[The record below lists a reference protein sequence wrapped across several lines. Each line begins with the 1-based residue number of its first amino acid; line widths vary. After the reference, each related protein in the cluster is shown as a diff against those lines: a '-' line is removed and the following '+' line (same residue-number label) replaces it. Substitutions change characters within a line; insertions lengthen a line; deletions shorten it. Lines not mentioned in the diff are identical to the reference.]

1 MRTNL
6 SSQIV
11 LSQVPKKYYQPDSA
25 LELSGISR
33 FEKMKT
39 HITTTAL
46 ESSKAVAREI
56 ADLIR
61 QKANENKKCV
71 LCLTSGRSPIELFN
85 ELVRIHNEENLSFQ
99 NVVIFNL
106 FEYYPL
112 DINFAQ
118 SCMNQIK
125 TNLLDKVDILPE
137 NIYSIDPTLNQSE
150 ISQHCI
156 NYEHKIEECGGID
169 YQVLGIGGVG
179 NIGFNEPGSQ
189 ASSQTRLILLDP
201 NSRKEAA
208 HFFGSIDK
216 VPAGAIT
223 MGVNTIFKARRI
235 ALLAFGEHKANI
247 IKTII
252 EGQMSDQHPASFL
265 QMHTNTTVFL
275 DINSASALTRI
286 SCPWLVT
293 SCEWNDKLTRR
304 AIVWLCQKTGKP
316 ILKLTNKDYNENGL
330 SELVALYG
338 SAYNVNIKIF
348 NDLQHTITGW
358 PGGKPNADDSNR
370 PERAYPFPKRVIVF
384 SPHPDDDVISMG
396 GTLKRLVD
404 QGHEVHVCYETS
416 GNIAVGDDEII
427 RFIAFVKGFTDMFD
441 PENKAII
448 AKYDEIRKFLLE
460 EKGENDIDT
469 FDVRMLKGLLRRG
482 EAKAACRFMG
492 VRSKNVH
499 FLNLPFYET
508 GTIKKGDLGRPDVD
522 IVKTVIE
529 EVKPHQIY
537 VAGDLADPHG
547 THKVCLDA
555 VLAAI
560 DEIKDDAWMQDC
572 RIWMYRGAWMEW
584 EIDHIE
590 MAVPLSPE
598 ELRAK
603 RNAILKHQSQ
613 MEGAPFMG
621 GDERLFWQRSEDRNK
636 ATADLYCQLGLAA
649 YEAIEAFVQYI
660 PIR

>member
-1 MRTNL
+1 
-6 SSQIV
+6 
-11 LSQVPKKYYQPDSA
+11 
-25 LELSGISR
+25 
-33 FEKMKT
+33 
-39 HITTTAL
+39 
-46 ESSKAVAREI
+46 
-56 ADLIR
+56 
-61 QKANENKKCV
+61 
-71 LCLTSGRSPIELFN
+71 
-85 ELVRIHNEENLSFQ
+85 
-99 NVVIFNL
+99 
-106 FEYYPL
+106 
-112 DINFAQ
+112 
-118 SCMNQIK
+118 
-125 TNLLDKVDILPE
+125 
-137 NIYSIDPTLNQSE
+137 
-150 ISQHCI
+150 
-156 NYEHKIEECGGID
+156 
-169 YQVLGIGGVG
+169 
-179 NIGFNEPGSQ
+179 
-189 ASSQTRLILLDP
+189 
-201 NSRKEAA
+201 
-208 HFFGSIDK
+208 
-216 VPAGAIT
+216 
-223 MGVNTIFKARRI
+223 
-235 ALLAFGEHKANI
+235 
-247 IKTII
+247 
-252 EGQMSDQHPASFL
+252 
-265 QMHTNTTVFL
+265 
-275 DINSASALTRI
+275 
-286 SCPWLVT
+286 
-293 SCEWNDKLTRR
+293 
-304 AIVWLCQKTGKP
+304 
-316 ILKLTNKDYNENGL
+316 
-330 SELVALYG
+330 
-338 SAYNVNIKIF
+338 
-348 NDLQHTITGW
+348 
-358 PGGKPNADDSNR
+358 
-370 PERAYPFPKRVIVF
+370 
-384 SPHPDDDVISMG
+384 MG

-508 GTIKKGDLGRPDVD
+508 GSIKKGDLGRADID
-522 IVKTVIE
+522 IVKAVIE

-555 VLAAI
+555 VLAAV
-560 DEIKDDAWMQDC
+560 DEVKDDAWMQDC

-621 GDERLFWQRSEDRNK
+621 DDERLFWQRSEDRNK